1 MPVSAREPFARVA
14 PHKATQGV
22 LPPGKDYEV
31 FGWQVL
37 GYAPLDGVFYMRKE
51 DAESAASE
59 INAAFADLAA
69 RERAAVEKVLRDAAK
84 QIEPSERKAGPG
96 GAPGFVQGKEE
107 GRIVAAEYLIAC
119 ADALRD
125 WREP

>member
-59 INAAFADLAA
+59 INAAFADRVAA
-69 RERAAVEKVLRDAAK
+69 ELEAAADM
-84 QIEPSERKAGPG
+84 IEPSEIKSGPG
-96 GAPGFVQGKEE
+96 GPPGFVQGKEA
-107 GRIVAAEYLIAC
+107 GRMLAAQH
-119 ADALRD
+119 LRD
-125 WREP
+125 RAKTIREGGGK

>member
-1 MPVSAREPFARVA
+1 MPVSD
-14 PHKATQGV
+14 KAAVVWRNGLDAGKADPVRACVLLFGNDVYQG
-22 LPPGKDYEV
+22 
-31 FGWQVL
+31 GWDECQE
-37 GYAPLDGVFYMRKE
+37 R
-51 DAESAASE
+51 AAYYN
-59 INAAFADLAA
+59 NAIAA
-69 RERAAVEKVLRDAAK
+69 RERAAAEKALRDAAK

>member
-59 INAAFADLAA
+59 INAAFADRVAA
-69 RERAAVEKVLRDAAK
+69 ELEAEAEDVERFEEDAMERLGHHDGTLSNATRE
-84 QIEPSERKAGPG
+84 
-96 GAPGFVQGKEE
+96 
-107 GRIVAAEYLIAC
+107 RIVAW
-119 ADALRD
+119 LRARAKD
-125 WREP
+125 RRTGATP